1 MAHFHD
7 AHMSFPLPSFL
18 LELLAELEMTFTQIT
33 PNLWR
38 YVLATYVRAR
48 EEGLEF
54 GLAELKQLYTLK
66 RSSGFPGT
74 ILLAPREELFGC
86 ANMTPELRELI
97 AALRRGEC
105 DWSSFTPERIQAS
118 YAMLLGLNRAAPIPL
133 AEPVRPQKDRKGK
146 DTKPSKRARRTPDK
160 RVLRSSSQAQSSII
174 VATPVSVVAPV
185 HGDQPESQAPDEP
198 GAGGETASGAR
209 RLCRRAMEEALSR
222 ELSTSSSGPPYAK
235 RHPGEG
241 NSWMAFSYDSDAQ
254 ILENPEQLAS
264 IWRKIRTSKCEL
276 PSLDQMRGRE
286 AYVRMAVANARIRNG
301 WQTSRVEKSSK
312 PAYSD
317 SAAEIHASQASEQ
330 QRVKEVED
338 LKVLLTAS
346 EAEKV
351 ALTGDLDSLKEKFRC
366 EAEGREKA
374 ARKERQAACRLI
386 VKGYDAALDNTRETL
401 RRRKEESAAEIRLQ
415 EIRAKIE
422 ALTEYGEG
430 GLELEAELAR
440 LKGMETSVEIDYG
453 LAVVSD
459 NSLRGLDLPQV
470 SGDSVNQGRFGD

>member
-1 MAHFHD
+1 
-7 AHMSFPLPSFL
+7 
-18 LELLAELEMTFTQIT
+18 
-33 PNLWR
+33 
-38 YVLATYVRAR
+38 
-48 EEGLEF
+48 
-54 GLAELKQLYTLK
+54 
-66 RSSGFPGT
+66 
-74 ILLAPREELFGC
+74 
-86 ANMTPELRELI
+86 MTPELRELI

-286 AYVRMAVANARIRNG
+286 AYVRMAVANARIRRAMEASN
-301 WQTSRVEKSSK
+301 E
-312 PAYSD
+312 Y
-317 SAAEIHASQASEQ
+317 AAEIHASQASEQ